1 MLVVDSSVV
10 VKWFVD
16 EPLHAEARHIYK
28 YQQDILAPEFV
39 LVEVAN
45 VVWKKVRR
53 KEIGADQ
60 AYEIINLAIEAL
72 PGFIHS
78 PDILVQAAKLAI
90 ELAHPVYDCLYLA
103 CINEPQDTL
112 VTGDKRFFNKVKDT
126 RFGDRIRFLDDP
138 DLALPLYVPL
148 HKVDQII
155 KLSDLIEETHRNLI
169 STLER

>member
-78 PDILVQAAKLAI
+78 PTFWFKPPSLLSNWRTPSMI
-90 ELAHPVYDCLYLA
+90 A
-103 CINEPQDTL
+103 CI
-112 VTGDKRFFNKVKDT
+112 
-126 RFGDRIRFLDDP
+126 
-138 DLALPLYVPL
+138 
-148 HKVDQII
+148 
-155 KLSDLIEETHRNLI
+155 
-169 STLER
+169 